1 MSTNEIWNSRGTM
14 SRARVSIWE
23 SAYKK
28 RLLGSVGRKHKILMN
43 VGHYGNVGYSSPS
56 SGDAFKVEFGHYGS
70 KRRRMRGKSKYKNSQ
85 KKCLF
90 SDFLDINFNLMVVF
104 NFYDSFHFC

>member
-70 KRRRMRGKSKYKNSQ
+70 KRRRMRGKSKYKNSK

-90 SDFLDINFNLMVVF
+90 SDFFR
-104 NFYDSFHFC
+104 H